1 MRTSGTVLLLFVMVL
16 FLPMATPVSAGLT
29 AEQDGGG
36 MFLSCRSDNDCVL
49 TPTPVGEEAIGGQSS
64 ATTFQPETV
73 VLEFEV
79 DPTQSHIALLP
90 DRLDRLELDVRQ
102 QTEAGGLLR
111 PAVSI
116 RLLLGPSVNDWTFS
130 ADLFPTSSSYEPH
143 GLEDEPLD
151 HTQGRVVWVNEP
163 VRLIVEIT
171 LDRPGTWAVNMR
183 GASFLEM
190 DIPWSASPTE
200 ENVDE
205 PSSATQP
212 IETDFEDIHRGA
224 LVGADRDCWSFDV
237 EEHEVLRLLVTWY
250 DVPIELEQPHP
261 VPDMINDLGRRAPA
275 PEIITESDGETTQI
289 TYRWRAL
296 EPETYALCMF
306 GSPDKFQPY
315 AWSGVFGYEALGP
328 TDPTGFT
335 GRSLYPEG
343 AGLVASVGEPLALQR
358 QSVSL
363 LLLCITG
370 LGALLFL
377 TSRPTTSTTL
387 RYGAMV
393 PGVLL
398 LMVGGVIHPLVAVA
412 DEVQR
417 DEEWLFE
424 ELVDQRLQQ
433 LWDVSAPGVPDQ
445 TLVTHTGATWGLLDG
460 EQLQLRLDIETA
472 RPTEDGRWQLIVPQ
486 LEEFRLDQAIFG
498 QIGQSSS
505 TSADGMLEDQTV
517 RFALLAGRSLLL
529 DFMILEALLIVDEEP
544 TSSVLH
550 IDTTMVATTST
561 GSQTAPAWAT
571 RPSEIS
577 TNDWVLLQQ
586 SLFPERI
593 SVSLCDCDLDLM
605 DVQFIGSEG
614 FESSDVPQ
622 RWGLSSAQGLTPYGP
637 VMATLGGT
645 VVIVALVLEYRRFR
659 HARELAYEMRPQP
672 KRTWE

>member
-116 RLLLGPSVNDWTFS
+116 RFLLGPSVNDWTFS

-143 GLEDEPLD
+143 SLEDELLD

-183 GASFLEM
+183 GASFIEM

-275 PEIITESDGETTQI
+275 PETITESDGETTQI

-296 EPETYALCMF
+296 EPENYALCMF
-306 GSPDKFQPY
+306 GSPDKFQAY

-377 TSRPTTSTTL
+377 TSRPTTSMAL

-424 ELVDQRLQQ
+424 DLVDQRLQQ

-486 LEEFRLDQAIFG
+486 LKEFRLDQAIFG
-498 QIGQSSS
+498 QISQSSG

-605 DVQFIGSEG
+605 DVQFIGSDG
-614 FESSDVPQ
+614 FDSSDVPQ
-622 RWGLSSAQGLTPYGP
+622 RWGLTSAQGLTPYGP
-637 VMATLGGT
+637 VMATSGGT

-659 HARELAYEMRPQP
+659 RARDLAYEMRPQP
-672 KRTWE
+672 NRTWE